1 MTDHTDTLG
10 RAPIMR
16 HMQPQPQED
25 PQPCGDWRGESIIAN
40 VPRDKGTY
48 NGLVMGKP
56 KKAKPTPKPRT
67 MGKTCAVTGC
77 AAHLSPN
84 NKMGVC
90 NNHRHYA
97 QCQCGPCIG
106 KRRKAQ

>member
-1 MTDHTDTLG
+1 MTHHTDTLG

-16 HMQPQPQED
+16 PMQPQAEPEL
-25 PQPCGDWRGESIIAN
+25 QPCEDWRGEAIMAN
-40 VPRDKGTY
+40 IPRDNRTY
-48 NGLVMGKP
+48 NGLLMGKP
-56 KKAKPTPKPRT
+56 KKAKPTPKLRT
-67 MGKTCAVTGC
+67 TGKPCAVTGC
-77 AAHLSPN
+77 TARLSPM

-90 NNHRHYA
+90 SGHRHYA